1 MSDLLLMRGS
11 PLRQLLSTSGLVA
24 CYLPYLQ
31 VAQGLTGQTLID
43 YSPQGNHAQIGSTA
57 GADTNDPSWGTNA
70 LTFGGDDYCVIGRPS
85 ALEAS
90 VPFCGYTV
98 FSKGAD
104 GTDMALCSKYG
115 NHGLG
120 SGANRTGWVV
130 SSRDDNKMAFYTW
143 DSSGN
148 IKLINSTGTALS
160 SGGYYGVFWGWD
172 GTNLQIQLG
181 DVAEIPVVGGF
192 AANTSDSSFLGR
204 GGGGIYYTGNI
215 AMNLIVTGRCW
226 TAPEISHNRQIIKT
240 LLAGRGV
247 SFA

>member
-1 MSDLLLMRGS
+1 MSDLLLMASS
-11 PLRQLLSTSGLVA
+11 PFRQILSTPGLVA

-31 VAQGLTGQTLID
+31 VAQSATGQSLID
-43 YSPQGNHAQIGSTA
+43 YSPAGNHAQLGSTA

-98 FSKGAD
+98 FSKGVD
-104 GTDMALCSKYG
+104 GIAMALCSKYG
-115 NHGLG
+115 DYGLG
-120 SGANRTGWVV
+120 SGANRTGWGV
-130 SSRDDNKMAFYTW
+130 STKSDNKMGFYTW

-148 IKLINSTGTALS
+148 IKQITSTGTALS
-160 SGGYYGVFWGWD
+160 SGGYYGLFWGWD
-172 GTNLQIQLG
+172 GTNLRMQLG
-181 DVAEIPVVGGF
+181 DVAVTPVASGMAV
-192 AANTSDSSFLGR
+192 NTSDNAFLGR
-204 GGGGIYYTGNI
+204 SGHGIYYTGNI
-215 AMNLIVTGRCW
+215 ALNLIVTGRCW

>member
-1 MSDLLLMRGS
+1 MSDLLLMRGGG
-11 PLRQLLSTSGLVA
+11 LRSLLSTPGLVA

-31 VAQGLTGQTLID
+31 VAQSLTGQTLLD
-43 YSPQGNHAQIGSTA
+43 YSPAGNHAQLGSTT

-104 GTDMALCSKYG
+104 GTPMGLCSKHG
-115 NHGLG
+115 NYGLG
-120 SGANRTGWVV
+120 SGANRTGWAVD
-130 SSRDDNKMAFYTW
+130 SRSDNKIGFYTW

-148 IKLINSTGTALS
+148 IKYIYSTGTALS

-192 AANTSDSSFLGR
+192 AANTSNSSFLGR
-204 GGGGIYYTGNI
+204 RGDDRYHTGNI